1 MAVVMGVSVVDRL
14 LMRMRIATGMPSGM
28 HDRALLR
35 EEQQSN
41 AEIVEN
47 PPGHYLGKDAE
58 AASIQRGLSPR
69 LLGNGQHRVGQPIV
83 KPHRVVF
90 QHGEFAGEQYR
101 LKAIFDRRLGL
112 HFNHLLRSAGQTERA

>member
-1 MAVVMGVSVVDRL
+1 MATLAIVAARCKAVCVVAVVMGVSVVDRL

-58 AASIQRGLSPR
+58 AAG
-69 LLGNGQHRVGQPIV
+69 V
-83 KPHRVVF
+83 
-90 QHGEFAGEQYR
+90 
-101 LKAIFDRRLGL
+101 
-112 HFNHLLRSAGQTERA
+112 